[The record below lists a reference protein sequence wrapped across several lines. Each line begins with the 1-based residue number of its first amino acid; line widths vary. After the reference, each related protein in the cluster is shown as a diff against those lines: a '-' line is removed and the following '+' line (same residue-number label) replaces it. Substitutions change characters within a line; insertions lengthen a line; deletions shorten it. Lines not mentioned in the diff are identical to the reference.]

1 MEIRPTEGG
10 DSHEIGKV
18 SAVPKRNRKSSL
30 GRVVRKIPAPE
41 KSLLEGPKWAKMTPI
56 KHSI

>member
-1 MEIRPTEGG
+1 MEIRPPEGG

-18 SAVPKRNRKSSL
+18 PAVPKRNRKSSL
-30 GRVVRKIPAPE
+30 GRVIGKIPAPE
-41 KSLLEGPKWAKMTPI
+41 KSLLEGTKWAKMTPT